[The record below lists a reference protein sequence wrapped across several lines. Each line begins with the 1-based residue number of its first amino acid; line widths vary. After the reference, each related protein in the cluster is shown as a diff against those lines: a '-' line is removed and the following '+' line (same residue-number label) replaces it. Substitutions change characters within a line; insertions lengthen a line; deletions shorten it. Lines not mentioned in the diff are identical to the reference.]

1 MKWLFLHKAQ
11 TGENNYYNLIQ
22 LKNLF
27 ISTKFTPLS
36 LLSFLPLSFSS
47 LSLCL
52 PLLFSLQ
59 MQ

>member
-36 LLSFLPLSFSS
+36 LLFLPSLFLLS
-47 LSLCL
+47 LSPSPVL
-52 PLLFSLQ
+52 SLQ